1 MNEPRKRPTKT
12 KKPPRKT
19 PPTRLT
25 IPQDV
30 QDRSNQ
36 LFVESVDVN
45 EFFGQRS
52 LSKVVTALLEIALE
66 RADQLDSSKVTD
78 KDSLKVE
85 LERILRGDKI

>member
-1 MNEPRKRPTKT
+1 
-12 KKPPRKT
+12 
-19 PPTRLT
+19 
-25 IPQDV
+25 QDV

-66 RADQLDSSKVTD
+66 RADQFDSSKVTD

-85 LERILRGDKI
+85 LERILRGGKI

>member
-1 MNEPRKRPTKT
+1 M
-12 KKPPRKT
+12 
-19 PPTRLT
+19 
-25 IPQDV
+25 
-30 QDRSNQ
+30 
-36 LFVESVDVN
+36 N

-66 RADQLDSSKVTD
+66 RADQFDSSKVTD

>member
-1 MNEPRKRPTKT
+1 
-12 KKPPRKT
+12 
-19 PPTRLT
+19 

-66 RADQLDSSKVTD
+66 RADQFDSSKVTD